1 MRTAIFLFLLLTL
14 AAGLGGGGASSRAR
28 ARQGAAAGTQT
39 PAPRAT
45 PTPVDDD
52 DVVGIRI
59 PLVRLPISVV
69 DKKGQPVAGLSAG
82 DFQIFEDKKAQQ
94 FELLSRVEELE
105 RLPVYVGVLMD
116 TSSSTAG
123 KLQFEKE
130 AALNF
135 VHTVARLRKDKVA
148 FLTFD
153 HEVNLRQDFT
163 DKLDLLDKAIN
174 AVKTPGQ
181 QTSLYDAI
189 WIFCNEKMRGVGPA
203 RRALVVITDG
213 DDTYS
218 RATLKDAIDIAQR
231 TETVVFAISTKG
243 GFPGSAVPG
252 VEAQTVKDSG
262 DKDLVKLCEET
273 GGRAFFT
280 GDMLA
285 LERSFSTIAK
295 EIRSQYIATYRP
307 SNDRYDGSYR
317 RIEVKLASERDGL
330 KVRAKKGYL
339 AVSDTVK

>member
-14 AAGLGGGGASSRAR
+14 AAGLHAGGGASSRAQ
-28 ARQGAAAGTQT
+28 QGGGAQT

-52 DVVGIRI
+52 DGNREVVTI

-94 FELLSRVEELE
+94 FELLSRAEELE

-135 VHTVARLRKDKVA
+135 VHTVARLRKDRVA

-163 DKLDLLDKAIN
+163 DRLDLLDKAIN
-174 AVKTPGQ
+174 AVKAPGR

-231 TETVVFAISTKG
+231 TETVIFAISTKG
-243 GFPGSAVPG
+243 GFAGSAVPG
-252 VEAQTVKDSG
+252 VEAQTVKDGG

-295 EIRSQYIATYRP
+295 EIRAQYIATYRP

-330 KVRAKKGYL
+330 KVRAKRGYL

>member
-1 MRTAIFLFLLLTL
+1 MRTAIFSFLLLTL
-14 AAGLGGGGASSRAR
+14 AAGLLGGGASSLAHEPRG
-28 ARQGAAAGTQT
+28 GAAAQT

-69 DKKGQPVAGLSAG
+69 DKKGQPVSGLSAG

-94 FELLSRVEELE
+94 FELLSKIEELE

-174 AVKTPGQ
+174 AVKTPGR

-189 WIFCNEKMRGVGPA
+189 WIFCNEKMRGVGAA

-243 GFPGSAVPG
+243 GFSGSAVPG